1 MLRLF
6 CQWVREDRRRRSPA
20 KASFLSPPSFDF
32 HFTLFVFVFASLSSS
47 LTRPGPK
54 PLSSSSVYCSSLQF
68 RKFHGISQQGV
79 DDHNTETE
87 TAHLKA
93 GDCVEIY
100 VMPLLSIPLERWK
113 HPIGHRLPE
122 IAYLQRAS
130 KVGT

>member
-1 MLRLF
+1 M
-6 CQWVREDRRRRSPA
+6 
-20 KASFLSPPSFDF
+20 
-32 HFTLFVFVFASLSSS
+32 
-47 LTRPGPK
+47 
-54 PLSSSSVYCSSLQF
+54 
-68 RKFHGISQQGV
+68 

-93 GDCVEIY
+93 GNSVEIY

-130 KVGT
+130 KDMGDFEKAFEGYEAF